1 MSLQTQL
8 NSLVVR
14 LAQEIN
20 KVQQRTGSLADLN
33 TADKSSL
40 VAAINELLGSA
51 TAALGIDDDNLS
63 ATSTFSSN
71 KIVALLDELKT
82 SLLGGADEAFD
93 TLLELQQALQNDQ
106 TGLAAV
112 LVALDHRLR
121 VDEAQTLTPEEQAI
135 ARSNIGAAAAE
146 DLGDTTV
153 DWVAVFEAELS

>member
-8 NSLVVR
+8 HSLVLR
-14 LAQEIN
+14 LAQEFN

-51 TAALGIDDDNLS
+51 TTALGIDDDNLS

-71 KIVALLDELKT
+71 KIVTLLDELKS

-106 TGLAAV
+106 SGLAAV
-112 LVALDHRLR
+112 LAALDHRLR

-135 ARSNIGAAAAE
+135 ARSNIGAAAVE

-153 DWVAVFEAELS
+153 DWVAVFEAELN

>member
-14 LAQEIN
+14 LAQEFN

-71 KIVALLDELKT
+71 KIVALLDELKS

-135 ARSNIGAAAAE
+135 ARSNIGAAATD